1 MPEIRTKDAVK
12 APVKTLNRAADFAGR
27 IKRDVVR
34 TRQTA
39 ENSVDAKENNAN
51 EYESDKIQ
59 HAADSTAQETV
70 YRTKQVGKKAVKETK
85 NKISDMKERANQR
98 RQSGNGQT
106 VNHQSNGGNAA
117 EKGAERFRQNRAR
130 ERAANS
136 VRKTEETAQKSSS
149 KAIRTKA
156 SKAASQPIKTKSTTT
171 AHKGIKTAGK
181 QSFRT
186 VNNSIKTAEKTT
198 KAAAKT
204 AKKTAQAAKKA
215 AQAARAAAKA
225 AKATAKA
232 VVAEVKAAVKA
243 IIAAAKAIAAAI
255 AAGGWVAVV
264 IIVVL
269 LLVALILCSV
279 FGVFSSGEDS
289 GNGMSMRTA
298 VSQINDEYNQEIER
312 IKSDN
317 AYDVMEMSGSKAA
330 WKEVI
335 AFYAVKLNT
344 DTNEP
349 QEVATIDEDKI
360 EKLKAIFWEMTTI
373 SSELNTHT
381 ETETSEEKD
390 ADGNTVTT
398 TTTTVTKTLRIT
410 VTHLTAD
417 EMADRYNFTQEQKDT
432 LHELLDPSN
441 NSLWSAVL
449 SGVTGSDS
457 NIVNV
462 AIEQLGNVGGQPYWS
477 WYGFTSRVEWCCCF
491 VSWCENQCGYIESGV
506 APMYSVVDTGVY
518 WFKDRGQWLDGSE
531 EPRPGMIVFFD
542 WAYDGLDGS
551 GDHTG
556 IVEKVENGYVYTI
569 EGNSGDACKECM
581 YSIGHYEILGYGY
594 INS

>member
-1 MPEIRTKDAVK
+1 MPEIRTKDTVK

-27 IKRDVVR
+27 IKRDAVR
-34 TRQTA
+34 TRQAA

-51 EYESDKIQ
+51 EYASDKIQ

-85 NKISDMKERANQR
+85 NKISDMKERANQH
-98 RQSGNGQT
+98 RQSGNGKVGNQT
-106 VNHQSNGGNAA
+106 SNAA

-130 ERAANS
+130 DRAS
-136 VRKTEETAQKSSS
+136 DTVRKTEGTTRKSSS

-156 SKAASQPIKTKSTTT
+156 SKTASQPIKTKSTTT
-171 AHKGIKTAGK
+171 AGKGVKIAGK

-232 VVAEVKAAVKA
+232 VVAAVKAAVKA

-298 VSQINDEYNQEIER
+298 VSQINDEYNQKIER

-317 AYDVMEMSGSKAA
+317 AYDVLEMSGSKAA

-373 SSELNTHT
+373 SSELKTHT
-381 ETETSEEKD
+381 ETEISEEKD

-506 APMYSVVDTGVY
+506 APMYSVVDTGVN

-531 EPRPGMIVFFD
+531 EPRPGMIIFFD
-542 WAYDGLDGS
+542 WEYDGLDGS

-556 IVEKVENGYVYTI
+556 IVEKVEDGYVYTI
-569 EGNSGDACKECM
+569 EGNASDACKECM
-581 YSIGHYEILGYGY
+581 YSVGHYEILGYGY

>member
-12 APVKTLNRAADFAGR
+12 APVKTLNRAVDFAGR
-27 IKRDVVR
+27 IKRDAVR
-34 TRQTA
+34 TRQAA
-39 ENSVDAKENNAN
+39 ENSVDAKENNPN
-51 EYESDKIQ
+51 EYASDKIQ
-59 HAADSTAQETV
+59 HAADSTARETV

-85 NKISDMKERANQR
+85 NKISDMKERSNQH
-98 RQSGNGQT
+98 RQSGNGKAGNQT
-106 VNHQSNGGNAA
+106 SNAA
-117 EKGAERFRQNRAR
+117 EKGAERFIQNRAR

-136 VRKTEETAQKSSS
+136 VRKTKDTASRSSS

-156 SKAASQPIKTKSTTT
+156 SKTASQPIKTKS
-171 AHKGIKTAGK
+171 AKNAKKEIKTAGK
-181 QSFRT
+181 HSFRT
-186 VNNSIKTAEKTT
+186 VNNSIKTAQKTT

-204 AKKTAQAAKKA
+204 AKRTAQAAKKA
-215 AQAARAAAKA
+215 AQAAKAAAKA

-232 VVAEVKAAVKA
+232 VAAAVKAAIKA
-243 IIAAAKAIAAAI
+243 IIAAAKALAAAI

-264 IIVVL
+264 IIIVL

-312 IKSDN
+312 IKSEN
-317 AYDVMEMSGSKAA
+317 TYDVLEMSGSKAA

-349 QEVATIDEDKI
+349 QEVVTIDEDKI

-417 EMADRYNFTQEQKDT
+417 EMADRYNFTQDQKDT
-432 LHELLDPSN
+432 LHELLDPAN

-449 SGVTGSDS
+449 SGVTGSDN

-462 AIEQLGNVGGQPYWS
+462 AMEQIGNVGGQPYWS

-491 VSWCENQCGYIESGV
+491 VSWCENQCGYIESGI
-506 APMYSVVDTGVY
+506 APLYSIVDTGVN
-518 WFKDRGQWLDGSE
+518 WFKDKGQWLDGSE
-531 EPRPGMIVFFD
+531 EPRPGMIIFFD

-569 EGNSGDACKECM
+569 EGNASDACKECM
-581 YSIGHYEILGYGY
+581 YSVGHYEILGYGY

>member
-1 MPEIRTKDAVK
+1 MPEIRTKDTVK

-34 TRQTA
+34 TRQAT
-39 ENSVDAKENNAN
+39 ENSVDAKENNPN
-51 EYESDKIQ
+51 EYASDKIQ

-70 YRTKQVGKKAVKETK
+70 YRTKQVGKKVVKETK
-85 NKISDMKERANQR
+85 NKISDIKEQANQR
-98 RQSGNGQT
+98 RQSGNGKA
-106 VNHQSNGGNAA
+106 GNRTSSAA
-117 EKGAERFRQNRAR
+117 EKCAERFRQNRAR
-130 ERAANS
+130 ERAASS
-136 VRKTEETAQKSSS
+136 VKKTEETARRSSS
-149 KAIRTKA
+149 KSIRTKA
-156 SKAASQPIKTKSTTT
+156 AKSASHPIKTKS
-171 AHKGIKTAGK
+171 AKNAKKGIKTAGK
-181 QSFRT
+181 HSFRT
-186 VNNSIKTAEKTT
+186 VNNSIKTAQKTT
-198 KAAAKT
+198 KVAANT
-204 AKKTAQAAKKA
+204 AKRTAQAAKKA
-215 AQAARAAAKA
+215 AQAAKAAAKA

-232 VVAEVKAAVKA
+232 VAAAVKAAVKA
-243 IIAAAKAIAAAI
+243 LIAAAKALATAI
-255 AAGGWVAVV
+255 AAGGWVVVV
-264 IIVVL
+264 IIIVL

-289 GNGMSMRTA
+289 GSGMSMRTA

-312 IKSDN
+312 IKSEN
-317 AYDVMEMSGSKAA
+317 TYDVLEVSGSKAA

-349 QEVATIDEDKI
+349 QEVATIDEGKI
-360 EKLKAIFWEMTTI
+360 ENLKAIFWEMTSI
-373 SSELNTHT
+373 ASELNTHT

-390 ADGNTVTT
+390 KDGKIVTT

-417 EMADRYNFTQEQKDT
+417 EMADRYNFAQEQKDM
-432 LHELLDPSN
+432 LHELLDPAN

-449 SGVTGSDS
+449 SGVTGSDN

-462 AIEQLGNVGGQPYWS
+462 AMDQIGNIGGQPYWS

-506 APMYSVVDTGVY
+506 APMYSIVDTGVN
-518 WFKDRGQWLDGSE
+518 WFKDKGQWLDGTE
-531 EPRPGMIVFFD
+531 EPRPGMIIFFD

-569 EGNSGDACKECM
+569 EGNASDACKESI